1 MQGRACSGGGADLPL
16 TMRPVV
22 SPKLKAEKMTTGYMH
37 SKSHVALMSHVTRHT
52 SHVTRHTSHVTRQ
65 TSHVKHHTS
74 NITRQTSHGINA
86 DAPAQGV
93 LPLAADVDCDA
104 REQAERDDEHEEHG
118 EQGALAA
125 QRKARHAKG
134 KTVVA
139 AKGKTV
145 VKVGQRLSYRSRACL
160 QLRHNF
166 PVALLLRRVDASD
179 RLSVIRMR
187 L

>member
-1 MQGRACSGGGADLPL
+1 MQACNQPAADDAARGVAEVEGGEYDDGVPAG
-16 TMRPVV
+16 
-22 SPKLKAEKMTTGYMH
+22 KAHGH
-37 SKSHVALMSHVTRHT
+37 RHVQLHAAAYV
-52 SHVTRHTSHVTRQ
+52 
-65 TSHVKHHTS
+65 
-74 NITRQTSHGINA
+74 
-86 DAPAQGV
+86 PAQHV
-93 LPLAADVDCDA
+93 LLPAADVDCDA
-104 REQAERDDEHEEHG
+104 GEQAERDDEHEEHG

-145 VKVGQRLSYRSRACL
+145 VKVGQSLSYRSRACL